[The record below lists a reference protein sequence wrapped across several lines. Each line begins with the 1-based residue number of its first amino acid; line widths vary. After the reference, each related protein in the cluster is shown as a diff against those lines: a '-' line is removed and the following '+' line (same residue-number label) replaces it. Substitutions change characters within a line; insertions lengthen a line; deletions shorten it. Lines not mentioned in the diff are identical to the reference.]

1 MYVLYIIL
9 YVQCGL
15 YVMYIMYCMYTFY
28 TFRARQD
35 GRNVSSYTPEEED
48 TLNKNMVST
57 FGILLSDD
65 VVTSVENDTDPS
77 VSDDCNEFHLA
88 TDIGG
93 YLHV

>member
-1 MYVLYIIL
+1 MYVLYV
-9 YVQCGL
+9 YTVFTVQ
-15 YVMYIMYCMYTFY
+15 YVMYMYTFY

-35 GRNVSSYTPEEED
+35 GKNVSSYTPKEED
-48 TLNKNMVST
+48 TLNRNMVST

-77 VSDDCNEFHLA
+77 VSDNCIAFHLA

-93 YLHV
+93 YLQPYCGR